1 MITMKEI
8 AGEAGLSR
16 FTVSKI
22 FNGNLQVKS
31 RSREKV
37 MAICEKHGY
46 APNNNAVSLVKGKTM
61 MIGMIVPYITDDFYN
76 EIIELTEELAAAKG
90 YQLIYKSSY
99 NDAQK
104 EADVIKNFMAL
115 KVCALIIVPVVCNPN
130 MHIHALA
137 AKHIPVIYLDRPLL
151 KNSRDMYNVLN
162 DNEQSGYDMTEYLI
176 KKKKKPAYMGSF
188 YGETNITAELRRK
201 GYLEA
206 MKKHSLK
213 PFLIPTEFSA
223 QKQDNEIYGYE
234 NMVHLLKNTSP
245 PDAVFCVT
253 DAVAL
258 GVSRAVREAG
268 FVPGKDIAIAGHDNL
283 RFSSYV
289 TPSLTTMK
297 QPKLL
302 LSKTCIEIADQ
313 LIRHQTVS
321 KKKYVFH
328 SELLV
333 RESA

>member
-8 AGEAGLSR
+8 ALEAGLSR

-22 FNGNLQVKS
+22 FNGNLKVKS
-31 RSREKV
+31 KSRETV
-37 MAICEKHGY
+37 LAICDKHGY
-46 APNNNAVSLVKGKTM
+46 APNNNAVGLVKGKTM

-104 EADVIKNFMAL
+104 EANVIKNFLAL
-115 KVCALIIVPVVCNPN
+115 KVCALIIVPVVCTPD
-130 MHIHALA
+130 MHIHTLA
-137 AKHIPVIYLDRPLL
+137 ATHIPVIYLDRPLL
-151 KNSRDMYNVLN
+151 KNSKDIYTVLN
-162 DNEQSGYDMTEYLI
+162 DNEKSAYDMTEYLI
-176 KKKKKPAYMGSF
+176 KKKKTPAYMGSF
-188 YGETNITAELRRK
+188 YGVTNISAALRRK

-206 MKKHSLK
+206 MKDHCLK
-213 PFLIPTEFSA
+213 PFLIPCEFSS
-223 QKQDNEIYGYE
+223 QRQDNEIFGYE
-234 NMVHLLKNTSP
+234 NMVRLLKNTSP

-258 GVSRAVREAG
+258 GVSRAVREAD
-268 FVPGKDIAIAGHDNL
+268 FIPGKDVAIAGHDNL

-289 TPSLTTMK
+289 TPAITTMK
-297 QPKLL
+297 QPKSL
-302 LSKTCIEIADQ
+302 LSKTCIELADK
-313 LIRHQTVS
+313 LIRNQPVS
-321 KKKYVFH
+321 QKKYVFP
-328 SELLV
+328 SVLIV

>member
-1 MITMKEI
+1 MKEI
-8 AGEAGLSR
+8 AQEAGLSR

-22 FNGNLQVKS
+22 FNGDLKVKS
-31 RSREKV
+31 ESREKV
-37 MAICEKHGY
+37 LAICDKHGY
-46 APNNNAVSLVKGKTM
+46 APNNNAVGLAKGKTK

-76 EIIELTEELAAAKG
+76 EIIELTEELAVSKG

-99 NDAQK
+99 NDTEK
-104 EADVIKNFMAL
+104 EADVIKNFLAL

-130 MHIHALA
+130 MHIHTLA
-137 AKHIPVIYLDRPLL
+137 AKHVPMIYLDRPLL
-151 KNSRDMYNVLN
+151 KISKDMYTVLN

-176 KKKKKPAYMGSF
+176 KKKKTPAYMGSF
-188 YGETNITAELRRK
+188 YGETNISAALRRK

-206 MKKHSLK
+206 MKVHSKKAL
-213 PFLIPTEFSA
+213 LIPAGFSS

-234 NMVHLLKNTSP
+234 NMVHLLKNTSLP
-245 PDAVFCVT
+245 NAVFCVT

-289 TPSLTTMK
+289 TPSITTMK
-297 QPKLL
+297 QPKSLL
-302 LSKTCIEIADQ
+302 AKTCIEIADK
-313 LIRHQTVS
+313 LIRNQPVS
-321 KKKYVFH
+321 KKKYIFPSV
-328 SELLV
+328 LIV